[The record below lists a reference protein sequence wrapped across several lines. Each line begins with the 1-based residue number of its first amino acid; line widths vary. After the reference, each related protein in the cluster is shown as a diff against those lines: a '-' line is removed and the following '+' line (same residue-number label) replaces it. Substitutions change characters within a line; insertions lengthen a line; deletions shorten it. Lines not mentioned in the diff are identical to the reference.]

1 MTAETAFINE
11 GNKEKAT
18 TDEFPVLKVDKTTA
32 DADADDTATIDEFPQ
47 LKAAEITADADADDT
62 ISGATTDEFFQLEA
76 AEITADAGADDTV
89 SAANTYEFPP
99 LKAAEITADAGSDA
113 TGSTAGVAET
123 NLDLSTID
131 IKKKTGEKR
140 KTGPE
145 KAAEAEVC
153 KLPQKAALGDLTFFL
168 FFLDA

>member
-89 SAANTYEFPP
+89 SAANTYEFPQW
-99 LKAAEITADAGSDA
+99 KAAEISADAGADA
-113 TGSTAGVAET
+113 TGSTAAET

-153 KLPQKAALGDLTFFL
+153 KLPQKAALGDLTL
-168 FFLDA
+168 FFF

>member
-18 TDEFPVLKVDKTTA
+18 TDEFPLLKVDKTTA

-62 ISGATTDEFFQLEA
+62 ISGATT
-76 AEITADAGADDTV
+76 DDTV

-140 KTGPE
+140 KTGRE
-145 KAAEAEVC
+145 KAADAEVC

>member
-1 MTAETAFINE
+1 MTAKTAFINE
-11 GNKEKAT
+11 GNKDKAT
-18 TDEFPVLKVDKTTA
+18 TDEFPVLKIDKTA
-32 DADADDTATIDEFPQ
+32 AVADADDTATIDEFPQ

-89 SAANTYEFPP
+89 SAANTYEFPQW
-99 LKAAEITADAGSDA
+99 KAAEISADAGADA
-113 TGSTAGVAET
+113 TGSTAAET

-153 KLPQKAALGDLTFFL
+153 KLPQKAALGDLTFF
-168 FFLDA
+168 FFF